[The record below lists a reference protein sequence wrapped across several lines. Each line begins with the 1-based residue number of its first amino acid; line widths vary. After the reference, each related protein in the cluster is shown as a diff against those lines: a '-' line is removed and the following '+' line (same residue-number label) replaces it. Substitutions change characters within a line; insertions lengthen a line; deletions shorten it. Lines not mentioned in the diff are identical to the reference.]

1 MTSPGNLLRICNY
14 ARMRARFIFVL
25 LPFFSVLS
33 VPGSAQQSAARLT
46 RVADPLPDA
55 PLPAQDGSA
64 NDQTA
69 GTASIAGVV
78 VDSDGAA
85 VSGALVR
92 VLLSDGRQFATLK
105 SGVNGEF
112 TFTQVP
118 AGSYSV
124 MVDAARFTSFK
135 TPPFTVA
142 AGQAYS
148 VPEISLAI
156 AGVNTSV
163 VVRPTEEVAAEQ
175 IKAEEKQRALGIVPN
190 FYVSYIPDAAPL
202 TSKQKLSM
210 AVHDTFDW
218 TSFVGVSIGAGIQQA
233 NNSFSGYGQGAEGY
247 GKRWGALYAD
257 GRTSDL
263 LSHYVFAS
271 LLHQDPRYFYQGT
284 GTKKS
289 RLFHALSNGFV
300 ARSDSGKTM
309 PNYAYLFGDITSA
322 AISNAYYPKSDRGAG
337 LVFTN
342 AGLGIAGRAAQ
353 GVIQEFIGKRL
364 TKHSS
369 DSSATAP

>member
-1 MTSPGNLLRICNY
+1 VIIPGNLLQICN
-14 ARMRARFIFVL
+14 RARVRVPLLCLFVL
-25 LPFFSVLS
+25 LSHSL
-33 VPGSAQQSAARLT
+33 PGRAQQSGFG
-46 RVADPLPDA
+46 VASVAEALPDA
-55 PLPAQDGSA
+55 PLPAQDNSA
-64 NDQTA
+64 KDQTA
-69 GTASIAGVV
+69 GTATIAGVV
-78 VDSDGAA
+78 LDSDGAA

-92 VLLSDGRQFATLK
+92 LFLSDGRQLEALK

-118 AGSYSV
+118 TGSYSV
-124 MVDAARFTSFK
+124 TVDAARFTSFK
-135 TPPFTVA
+135 TERFTVA

-148 VPEISLAI
+148 VPQISLAI

-175 IKAEEKQRALGIVPN
+175 IKAEEKQRALGVFPN

-218 TSFVGVSIGAGIQQA
+218 TSLIGVSIGAGIQQA

-309 PNYAYLFGDITSA
+309 PNYAYLFGDLSSA

-353 GVIQEFIGKRL
+353 GVVQEFIAKWL
-364 TKHSS
+364 TTHSS
-369 DSSATAP
+369 GSTAP

>member
-1 MTSPGNLLRICNY
+1 VTIPGNFLICNY
-14 ARMRARFIFVL
+14 ARKCAHFLFVL
-25 LPFFSVLS
+25 LPFLSVLTL
-33 VPGSAQQSAARLT
+33 PGRAQQSTVQLAS
-46 RVADPLPDA
+46 VADSLPDA
-55 PLPAQDGSA
+55 PLPAQNDSA
-64 NDQTA
+64 KDQTA

-92 VLLSDGRQFATLK
+92 VLLSDGRQFEALK
-105 SGVNGEF
+105 SGVNGQF
-112 TFTQVP
+112 VFTQVP

-124 MVDAARFTSFK
+124 TVDASRFTSFQ
-135 TPPFTVA
+135 TQQFTVA

-156 AGVNTSV
+156 AGLNTNV

-175 IKAEEKQRALGIVPN
+175 IKAEEKQRALGVFPN
-190 FYVSYIPDAAPL
+190 FYVSYVPDAAPL

-233 NNSFSGYGQGAEGY
+233 NNSFSGYGQGAAGY

-300 ARSDSGKTM
+300 ARSDNGKTM
-309 PNYAYLFGDITSA
+309 PNYAYLLGDICSA
-322 AISNAYYPKSDRGAG
+322 ALSNAYYPESDRGAG

-369 DSSATAP
+369 DSTAP

>member
-1 MTSPGNLLRICNY
+1 MIIPGNLLLICK
-14 ARMRARFIFVL
+14 RARVRASLVGFFVL
-25 LPFFSVLS
+25 LVSHSLL
-33 VPGSAQQSAARLT
+33 GRAQQGAAGLAS
-46 RVADPLPDA
+46 VAEALPDA
-55 PLPAQDGSA
+55 PLPAQDGLA
-64 NDQTA
+64 KEQTA

-85 VSGALVR
+85 VSGALVK
-92 VLLSDGRQFATLK
+92 LFLSDGRQLKALK

-124 MVDAARFTSFK
+124 TVDASRFTSFK
-135 TPPFTVA
+135 TERFTVA

-148 VPEISLAI
+148 VPQISLAI

-175 IKAEEKQRALGIVPN
+175 IKAEEKQRALGVFPN

-218 TSFVGVSIGAGIQQA
+218 TGLIGVSIGAGIEQA
-233 NNSFSGYGQGAEGY
+233 NDSFGGYGQGAEGY

-289 RLFHALSNGFV
+289 RLFHALSNAFV

-309 PNYAYLFGDITSA
+309 PNYAYLFGDLGSA

-353 GVIQEFIGKRL
+353 GVVQEFIAKWL
-364 TKHSS
+364 TTHSS
-369 DSSATAP
+369 TPAPAAP